1 MDAGRAVLVALRRI
15 IQATD
20 FNANLLARQT
30 ELATSQL
37 LVLQLLEGSQSM
49 TIGDLANENYIA
61 DNADFASPDEVST
74 FVRVN
79 RFNDSSIDMLLYCF
93 TRTTDWGAWLK
104 IKEELAYKVKEIVEG
119 AGTGFAFPS
128 QSLYVHALPSEKPD
142 VFTPRADD

>member
-1 MDAGRAVLVALRRI
+1 MLVALRRI

-79 RFNDSSIDMLLYCF
+79 RFND
-93 TRTTDWGAWLK
+93 
-104 IKEELAYKVKEIVEG
+104 
-119 AGTGFAFPS
+119 
-128 QSLYVHALPSEKPD
+128 
-142 VFTPRADD
+142 